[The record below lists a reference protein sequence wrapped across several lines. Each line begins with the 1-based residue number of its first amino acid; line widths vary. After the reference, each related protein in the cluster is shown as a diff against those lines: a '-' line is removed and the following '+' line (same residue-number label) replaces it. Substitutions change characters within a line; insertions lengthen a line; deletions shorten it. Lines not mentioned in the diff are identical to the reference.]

1 MDEKIGGL
9 QREFKRLSE
18 QLSAEKRDTQ
28 ALLCVYRDGL
38 KEVGSALG
46 GLKKDLNEVKASR
59 PTPPQGPNPPELGHL
74 QTEMARV
81 SSFEKEL
88 RALGDKV
95 SYLDSTYQNK
105 GLAPPSDGNI
115 ERRVGEVEGQIE
127 MHQIMLESLG
137 TRVKGIQGEVAFFWE
152 CLDGLRP
159 QSGPV
164 ENGLRPRGGP
174 ADIPSLPSLPSL
186 PPSLPPLPSFPA
198 PVAMSQ
204 NGLNRHQG
212 TSVLGGGMHEWPLLS
227 TWGKEMHMSARAP
240 LHPRG
245 RLPPFLQAGSSG
257 CGVG

>member
-18 QLSAEKRDTQ
+18 RLSAEKRDTQ
-28 ALLCVYRDGL
+28 ALLCVYQDGL

-105 GLAPPSDGNI
+105 GLAPPLQTGILSAGWVKWRGKLKCTRLCWSPWAPGSKGSKGRLLFSGSAWMGCDPKAGQSKMGCDPV
-115 ERRVGEVEGQIE
+115 VGQPTSPLFYPFLPYLLPF
-127 MHQIMLESLG
+127 HL
-137 TRVKGIQGEVAFFWE
+137 
-152 CLDGLRP
+152 C
-159 QSGPV
+159 
-164 ENGLRPRGGP
+164 
-174 ADIPSLPSLPSL
+174 LPSQR
-186 PPSLPPLPSFPA
+186 PLPCHRM
-198 PVAMSQ
+198 V
-204 NGLNRHQG
+204 
-212 TSVLGGGMHEWPLLS
+212 
-227 TWGKEMHMSARAP
+227 
-240 LHPRG
+240 
-245 RLPPFLQAGSSG
+245 
-257 CGVG
+257 